1 METSNERLSK
11 IIKYIKRPFVLFSL
25 SLILL
30 GFIFLIIQKIDNRK
44 YDKEITA
51 VVTSV
56 SVSKDKDGDNKYQA
70 HCEYQ
75 INGKTYNYE
84 TDTTSKRISEG
95 DKIKVHINSDNPE
108 KTNKIWY
115 KKIAAVF
122 FFFGGALFLG
132 SFYYE

>member
-30 GFIFLIIQKIDNRK
+30 GFIFLIIQKVDNRK

-51 VVTSV
+51 VVTYV
-56 SVSKDKDGDNKYQA
+56 SVYKDSDGDNLYQA
-70 HCEYQ
+70 HCSYQ
-75 INGKTYNYE
+75 LNGQTFYF
-84 TDTTSKRISEG
+84 DSDSTSKRISEG

-108 KTNKIWY
+108 KTNKFWY
-115 KKIAAVF
+115 LKIAAVF

-132 SFYYE
+132 SFKYE